1 MKRSQ
6 LFSLMVATS
15 ALAASDTPT
24 GPAGQSTMMGASGSP
39 QAPAARP
46 RLTDDLRHRVEEAKP
61 AAAKEAA
68 PPTSSEGVVMM
79 APVQVT
85 GTYQPPLPRLE
96 EQTPKNQP
104 FTWKDG
110 GTILKREG
118 PRFTTELK
126 FQYNAVHR
134 GWDLLS
140 FSW

>member
-1 MKRSQ
+1 MKPCL
-6 LFSLMVATS
+6 LFLLMVATS
-15 ALAASDTPT
+15 AWAASDPPTAPASQSRMTITPD
-24 GPAGQSTMMGASGSP
+24 PP
-39 QAPAARP
+39 KAPAARP

-68 PPTSSEGVVMM
+68 PPTSSDGVVMM

-126 FQYNAVHR
+126 FQYNPVHR